1 MSSLSTQSY
10 KGSRDYFPEEKR
22 LQNYIFNVWHKTVES
37 FGYEEYGAPLLE
49 PLDIYLAKS
58 GQEWRASKHTPLRI
72 VVVEWWR
79 FALR

>member
-49 PLDIYLAKS
+49 PLDIFGEVGS
-58 GQEWRASKHTPLRI
+58 GIGGRANI
-72 VVVEWWR
+72 R
-79 FALR
+79 F

>member
-37 FGYEEYGAPLLE
+37 FGYEE
-49 PLDIYLAKS
+49 S
-58 GQEWRASKHTPLRI
+58 GEVGSRIGGRANIRL
-72 VVVEWWR
+72 
-79 FALR
+79 